1 MTQSDQANDQ
11 KSDGTSGVRMVRTLS
26 AEQAVTAALRT
37 AILSGRLAP
46 GQRLAQAE
54 LAEQLGVSRI
64 PLRDALRRLEEEA
77 LVKIDGR
84 RGAWVTVLS
93 MRDVA
98 EIYEMRIMLEAR
110 CVRYAVEN
118 LTDED
123 VARLVE
129 LWADM
134 DRPEHDA
141 AAGRAARRAFYG
153 ELYAKAKRPRMA
165 RLILQLRDNVGRYHV
180 IQNSDH
186 SHVAHAKLRHCI
198 EIGDA
203 SGAIAVVTEHLEE
216 ARDDLLRTMADEF
229 TSSSPLDGTTDNAR
243 D

>member
-1 MTQSDQANDQ
+1 MVDQASVQTNPTG
-11 KSDGTSGVRMVRTLS
+11 DGGTGVTAVRTLS
-26 AEQAVTAALRT
+26 AEEAVTAALRN

-46 GQRLAQAE
+46 GQRLAQSE

-84 RGAWVTVLS
+84 RGAWVTALS

-98 EIYEMRIMLEAR
+98 EIYEMRIMLESR
-110 CVRYAVEN
+110 CVRYAVEG
-118 LTDED
+118 LTDQD

-129 LWADM
+129 LSADM
-134 DRPEHDA
+134 DRDEHDA

-153 ELYAKAKRPRMA
+153 ELYAHAKRPRMA

-186 SHVAHAKLRHCI
+186 SHEAHAKLRHCI

-203 SGAIAVVTEHLEE
+203 DGAVKIVTEHLEE
-216 ARDDLLRTMADEF
+216 ARDDLLRTMADELAS
-229 TSSSPLDGTTDNAR
+229 TPYEDSAAAE
-243 D
+243 